1 MIQTEQLSPDTIIFH
16 VQGPF
21 HQSTAKELGLSV
33 FRSYHM
39 GFTTFFFDL
48 SQVPL
53 IDEQGSRHLALI
65 GQGVQDKGGTW
76 KILGNP
82 PLLENQLLS
91 HATFENPP
99 RETWN

>member
-21 HQSTAKELGLSV
+21 HRSTAKELGLSV
-33 FRSYHM
+33 FRSHHL
-39 GFTTFFFDL
+39 GFTNFLFDL
-48 SQVPL
+48 SRVPL

-65 GQGVQDKGGTW
+65 GQGLQDKGGTW

>member
-1 MIQTEQLSPDTIIFH
+1 MIQTEQLSSDTIIFH

-21 HQSTAKELGLSV
+21 HRNTAKELGMSV
-33 FRSYHM
+33 FRSHHL
-39 GFTTFFFDL
+39 GFKNFLFDL
-48 SQVPL
+48 SLVPL
-53 IDEQGSRHLALI
+53 IDEQGSHHLALI
-65 GQGVQDKGGTW
+65 GQGLQDKGRTW

>member
-21 HQSTAKELGLSV
+21 HQSTAKELSLSV
-33 FRSYHM
+33 FRSHHL
-39 GFTTFFFDL
+39 GFTNFIFDL
-48 SQVPL
+48 SRVPL
-53 IDEQGSRHLALI
+53 LDEQGSRNLDLI

-82 PLLENQLLS
+82 PLLENQLLP
-91 HATFENPP
+91 HATFDNFP

>member
-1 MIQTEQLSPDTIIFH
+1 MIQAEQLSSDTIKFH
-16 VQGPF
+16 VTGLF
-21 HQSTAKELGLSV
+21 RQSTAKELGLSV
-33 FRSYHM
+33 FRSYHL
-39 GFTTFFFDL
+39 GFTTFLFDL

-53 IDEQGSRHLALI
+53 IDRQGSQHLTLI

-82 PLLENQLLS
+82 PLLEKHRLS

>member
-33 FRSYHM
+33 FRSYHL

-65 GQGVQDKGGTW
+65 GQGVQDKGGKW
-76 KILGNP
+76 EILGNP

-99 RETWN
+99 QETWN

>member
-21 HQSTAKELGLSV
+21 HRSTAKELGLWV
-33 FRSYHM
+33 FRSHRL
-39 GFTTFFFDL
+39 GFTNFLFDL
-48 SQVPL
+48 SRVSL

-65 GQGVQDKGGTW
+65 GQGLQDKGGTW

-91 HATFENPP
+91 HATFKNPP